1 MAGSGTYSDCL
12 GCKEDVCRMLQVQK
26 AKGGKTGLIELGE
39 DNFRRKV
46 LVMGCKERNVKVN
59 FYDLFL

>member
-1 MAGSGTYSDCL
+1 
-12 GCKEDVCRMLQVQK
+12 MLQVQK